1 MVAEAGDISCAF
13 NSTVYD
19 DTLQYVPDLL
29 EWAGHHIDIVQVMVF
44 ILFRAVAPQLPFDW
58 YAGGRKIDMSQLVYA
73 ETRERKVDLQSTDV
87 VREIRK
93 RFPEHTPGAYL
104 NGTEEPDSFK
114 WLLAGRI
121 GTREQRYGYVGPKF
135 LEVIQTMHHLWT
147 GRYLA
152 YARPSMTSLRR
163 SMLLLAPLDTGL
175 CRIASSYTSS
185 VLARPLDAFKGLH
198 FQSIMVIHPVD
209 ILPDGGQNMC
219 DGCPDMTLWNG
230 RLVWSCRMEELKH
243 FGCWVQT
250 VPKA

>member
-1 MVAEAGDISCAF
+1 
-13 NSTVYD
+13 
-19 DTLQYVPDLL
+19 
-29 EWAGHHIDIVQVMVF
+29 
-44 ILFRAVAPQLPFDW
+44 
-58 YAGGRKIDMSQLVYA
+58 
-73 ETRERKVDLQSTDV
+73 DLQTTDV
-87 VREIRK
+87 LREIRK
-93 RFPEHTPGAYL
+93 RVPEYTPCAYI

-121 GTREQRYGYVGPKF
+121 GTREQIYGYVGPNF
-135 LEVIQTMHHLWT
+135 LEVIQTVHHFWT

-152 YARPSMTSLRR
+152 YSRPSMTSLGR

-175 CRIASSYTSS
+175 RRIASSYAAS
-185 VLARPLDAFKGLH
+185 VLARPLHAFKGLH
-198 FQSIMVIHPVD
+198 FQSIMVIQPVD